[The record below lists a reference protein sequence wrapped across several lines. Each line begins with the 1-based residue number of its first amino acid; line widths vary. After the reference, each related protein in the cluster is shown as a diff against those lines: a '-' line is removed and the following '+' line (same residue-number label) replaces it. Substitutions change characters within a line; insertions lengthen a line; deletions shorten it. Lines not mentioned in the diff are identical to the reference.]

1 MAQSSLASLAAVRHK
16 RLDDDDAVA
25 EEARGTTPPH
35 MPVNTTKDLR
45 ERSFR
50 IQHAAILG
58 IFLLVLLDFLK
69 GNVPQYNNSTVI
81 SDIGDTVKKS
91 LSSSS
96 STTERQD
103 PKEGRVWTEE
113 DILQSFRNL
122 ESGSDICTPFLQ
134 TPFPSIWESV
144 FPTIVNASKKGLP
157 LEVSDNANFSAWFQE
172 SATFVSF
179 PRLQRSTQHAPEHMQ
194 MKAILEKI
202 QQHQKQ
208 QQQPQRGGNETA
220 TADESSS
227 GSKKSAVQIHVM
239 GTSQTSGVGCLAN
252 PIQNFN
258 RGNTADSACAW
269 PGGSL

>member
-1 MAQSSLASLAAVRHK
+1 MTQSSLASLGAVRHK
-16 RLDDDDAVA
+16 RLDDDDATA
-25 EEARGTTPPH
+25 GATKGTTPPH

-58 IFLLVLLDFLK
+58 ISILVLLDFLK

-81 SDIGDTVKKS
+81 SDLGDTVKES
-91 LSSSS
+91 LSSTS
-96 STTERQD
+96 STTERLD
-103 PKEGRVWTEE
+103 PKEGRIWTEE

-134 TPFPSIWESV
+134 TPFPSIWESL

-157 LEVSDNANFSAWFQE
+157 LEVSDNANFTAWFQE
-172 SATFVSF
+172 SATFFSF

-208 QQQPQRGGNETA
+208 QQRSGGNETA
-220 TADESSS
+220 TADDSSS
-227 GSKKSAVQIHVM
+227 GSKKSAVQIQVM
-239 GTSQTSGVGCLAN
+239 GTSQTSGVGCLVN

-258 RGNTADSACAW
+258 TGNTADSACAW
-269 PGGSL
+269 PGRSL